1 MIVLHT
7 IEVEERM
14 KKTLAAGNSV
24 VLITADAH
32 RGICISIDHKAG
44 NQVPVEVM
52 LERALTGVL
61 DDQEAGAA
69 VRDLIGPNP
78 GPEKG

>member
-1 MIVLHT
+1 MTELHT
-7 IEVEERM
+7 LEVEEQM
-14 KKTLAAGNSV
+14 KKALAAGNSV

-52 LERALTGVL
+52 LERALNGVL

-69 VRDLIGPNP
+69 VRDLIGLNR
-78 GPEKG
+78 GPDKG